1 MVGFRC
7 SVLTLDYGMAMP
19 WTSSWESSV
28 SSMGSLSTWTSIQ
41 HGPSLL
47 SADRHD
53 SSRIH
58 SLWYWFFVKIVH
70 FIYQENKTNFLGT
83 LLTHH
88 HFTSPSILPPSKPLV
103 CVVTAPWSSDEETE
117 RLEGGDIYGDG
128 RVWAWDRLRETPT
141 PTTSME
147 MDVSWLHNLTVRT
160 ARTVT
165 PHCANCSHCAN
176 CANCSH
182 SANS

>member
-7 SVLTLDYGMAMP
+7 SVLTLKSAYGMAMP

-88 HFTSPSILPPSKPLV
+88 HFCSLFPIHPPSLQSHSPSSVLSPHLGEDN
-103 CVVTAPWSSDEETE
+103 TDEETE
-117 RLEGGDIYGDG
+117 RLEGSLQRHLWRWTCLGLI
-128 RVWAWDRLRETPT
+128 RSVPSLQ
-141 PTTSME
+141 S
-147 MDVSWLHNLTVRT
+147 
-160 ARTVT
+160 
-165 PHCANCSHCAN
+165 
-176 CANCSH
+176 
-182 SANS
+182 

>member
-1 MVGFRC
+1 MFIIIFLTMVGFRC
-7 SVLTLDYGMAMP
+7 SVLTLKSAYGMAMP

-88 HFTSPSILPPSKPLV
+88 HFCSLFPIHPPSLQTP
-103 CVVTAPWSSDEETE
+103 
-117 RLEGGDIYGDG
+117 RLCCHRTLEFRRGD
-128 RVWAWDRLRETPT
+128 RETGGRRHLWRWTCLGLIRSVP
-141 PTTSME
+141 SLQ
-147 MDVSWLHNLTVRT
+147 S
-160 ARTVT
+160 
-165 PHCANCSHCAN
+165 
-176 CANCSH
+176 
-182 SANS
+182 